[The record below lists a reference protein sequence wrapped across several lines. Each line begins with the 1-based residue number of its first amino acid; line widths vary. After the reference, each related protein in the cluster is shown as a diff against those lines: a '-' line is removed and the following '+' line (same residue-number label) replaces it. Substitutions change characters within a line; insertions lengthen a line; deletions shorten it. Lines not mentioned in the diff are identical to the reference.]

1 MFTCVWMCNV
11 CVHCYRFSA
20 NQQMSS
26 SSSLF
31 LSSAEPREE
40 GGLSFPSK
48 SKDQGLD
55 YNPAPKH
62 QKVDYLTTQ
71 VEGEEL
77 RPQNGPPNLTVST
90 VVHQG
95 PENTVGRHKPKKS
108 LHAWETDSHFPVVQC
123 SEWNHV
129 THVTWYRFMTTHSKQ
144 AECLVQHGML

>member
-1 MFTCVWMCNV
+1 
-11 CVHCYRFSA
+11 
-20 NQQMSS
+20 MSS

-108 LHAWETDSHFPVVQC
+108 LHA
-123 SEWNHV
+123 
-129 THVTWYRFMTTHSKQ
+129 
-144 AECLVQHGML
+144 